1 MFTDVRHRGGGG
13 GLWYMRIHE
22 RGYTTKCEGEQRFA
36 TLACSVVDAFD
47 RGRIKQRRVYSVHG
61 EGKKEVFA
69 YLII

>member
-13 GLWYMRIHE
+13 CLWSVRIRE
-22 RGYTTKCEGEQRFA
+22 TGYTTYCNVAQRFA